1 MKIGD
6 LTGLI
11 RRTANRIGIDMH
23 RHRPQETETGRLSA
37 MLENHSVDLVLD
49 VGANIGQFALALRE
63 AGYKGR
69 LLSFEPL
76 SAEHTQ
82 LLRTS
87 HRDALWEVAPRAALG
102 DHEGTIDIHV
112 AGNSVSSSALEMLDT
127 HAAAAPGSAYMGRE
141 TVPMSRLD
149 TMARTHVNPGT
160 VLFIKIDTQGY
171 EDRVLDGAT
180 ELLSKAQGLQLEM
193 SLVPLYEGQ
202 QLFDI
207 LVERLRAEG
216 FSIWAIQPGFCDP
229 LNGRMLQ
236 VDVTF
241 FRD

>member
-82 LLRTS
+82 LLLS
-87 HRDALWEVAPRAALG
+87 L
-102 DHEGTIDIHV
+102 IH
-112 AGNSVSSSALEMLDT
+112 
-127 HAAAAPGSAYMGRE
+127 
-141 TVPMSRLD
+141 
-149 TMARTHVNPGT
+149 
-160 VLFIKIDTQGY
+160 I
-171 EDRVLDGAT
+171 
-180 ELLSKAQGLQLEM
+180 
-193 SLVPLYEGQ
+193 
-202 QLFDI
+202 
-207 LVERLRAEG
+207 
-216 FSIWAIQPGFCDP
+216 
-229 LNGRMLQ
+229 
-236 VDVTF
+236 
-241 FRD
+241 